1 MRRSGLGYVGGV
13 RRVDIEFYDANDQ
26 LADPTTIIV
35 EFTEPG
41 QAEVQLTWPAASTP
55 PVVKDAVGR
64 FHFDWTMAREGTHTY
79 KYRGT
84 GAVAAAGAGGFVV
97 ADTPQD

>member
-1 MRRSGLGYVGGV
+1 MGRQGLGYVGGV
-13 RRVDIEFYDANDQ
+13 RRVDLEFYDDADV
-26 LADPTTIIV
+26 LADPTTIVV
-35 EFTEPG
+35 EFTEPT
-41 QAEVQLTWPAASTP
+41 QSEVQLTWPAVSSP

-64 FHFDWTMAREGTHTY
+64 FHFDWPMAREGTHTY

-84 GAVAAAGAGGFVV
+84 GAVAAAAAGQFVV